1 MKKIKKRGNEERR
14 SDKKEKGEIE
24 RRREKKD
31 K

>member
-1 MKKIKKRGNEERR
+1 MKKIKKRGNEGRR